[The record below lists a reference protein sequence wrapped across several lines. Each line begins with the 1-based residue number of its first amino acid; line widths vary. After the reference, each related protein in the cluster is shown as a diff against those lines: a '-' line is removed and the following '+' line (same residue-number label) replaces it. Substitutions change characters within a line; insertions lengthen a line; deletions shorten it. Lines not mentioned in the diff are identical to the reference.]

1 MDSLVFGTRTPS
13 VSVAVVNF
21 NGKEYLEDCFNSLAS
36 QNFPQDRLEV
46 IMVDNASE
54 DGSVEFV
61 KVRFP
66 WVKIITN
73 KRNTGY
79 SKAVNQ
85 AARSAQGEYLAVLNN
100 DTRADSEWLNN
111 LLLPVLSQSDVACSC
126 SKILTWDGKH
136 IDFVGGSLSFYGHG
150 FKLNVG
156 KADSKD
162 YDRERPVLFPCGG
175 AMLVDRKIFLDV
187 GGFDEDYF
195 AFFEDVDFG
204 WRLWVLGYRVIFSP
218 RSVVYHRYHATTAK
232 FGYEKERFLL
242 ERNALY
248 TIFKNY
254 NDEHLQKIFSTA
266 VLLSLQ
272 RGLVESDLKL
282 DSYQIGDSIT
292 AGESYRDSEKIS
304 RMTASHLLAIREVLS
319 HLPEMMKKRRAI
331 QENRRRSDTVII
343 NLFGEPFRPNIGN
356 ADYIKVQDSVVEAL
370 NLRELFGRKNRVL
383 IISNDT
389 IGERMAGPAIRCWEF
404 AQSLSREHEVVL
416 ATPNETDLTSPDFTL
431 KRYNEKVLR
440 ELVRWCDVFICQ
452 GFILH
457 HFPFLKE
464 QKKPIVVDVYDPFTL
479 EFLELFKYKEF
490 HEREAL
496 NTANLEVLNDQ
507 LVAGDF
513 FLCAS
518 EKQRDYW
525 IGMLCSLNRINP
537 STYDMDKTLR
547 GFIEVVPFGLP
558 SCKPVHTKQVLKG
571 VHPEIGKK
579 DKLILWGGGIYNWF
593 DPITLVEAVSR
604 IVKKRKDIKLYFLGL
619 KHPNPHVPEMKMCT
633 EAIKL
638 SEELGLKDKY
648 IFFNYDWVPY
658 EERENYLLEA
668 DIGISTHLN
677 HVETNFSF
685 RTRLLDYLWAGL
697 PIVSTKGDSMSDLVE
712 RNDLGLT
719 VEAESVEELEAAI
732 MNLADSDR
740 IEEIKSNICRVAN
753 NFTWDRVIAPLNEFC
768 RNPVMAPDKIT
779 DKSGYAPDLIRLR
792 RTPWY
797 YFKRLVFH
805 LQNEGWPGVRLHGR
819 NLVYR
824 TLNRRLKS

>member
-1 MDSLVFGTRTPS
+1 MNDLALDIRTPS
-13 VSVAVVNF
+13 VSVIVVNF
-21 NGKEYLEDCFNSLAS
+21 NGKEYLEECFDSLAN
-36 QNFPQDRLEV
+36 QNFPRDRLEV
-46 IMVDNASE
+46 IMVDNASQ

-61 KVRFP
+61 RERFP
-66 WVKIITN
+66 WIKIITN
-73 KRNTGY
+73 KQNTGY
-79 SKAVNQ
+79 SRAVNQ
-85 AARSAQGEYLAVLNN
+85 GARAGQGEYLAVLNN
-100 DTRADSEWLNN
+100 DTKADAGWLNN
-111 LLLPVLSQSDVACSC
+111 LLLPVLSQGDVACSC
-126 SKILTWDGKH
+126 SKILSWDGRR

-150 FKLNVG
+150 FKINVG
-156 KADSKD
+156 SADSKEF
-162 YDRERPVLFPCGG
+162 DRERPVLFPCGG

-204 WRLWVLGYRVIFSP
+204 WRLWVLGYRVIFAP
-218 RSVVYHRYHATTAK
+218 RSVVYHRYHATTAR

-254 NDEHLQKIFSTA
+254 NDELLQRIFPTA
-266 VLLSLQ
+266 ALLALQ
-272 RGLVESDLKL
+272 RGLVETDLKL
-282 DSYQIGDSIT
+282 ESYQIGDSVPPVG
-292 AGESYRDSEKIS
+292 ADASAERIS
-304 RMTASHLLAIREVLS
+304 RMTASHLLAIREALA
-319 HLPEMMKKRRAI
+319 HLPQMTKKRKDI
-331 QENRRRSDTVII
+331 QGRRRRSDTVII
-343 NLFGEPFRPNIGN
+343 NLFGEPFRANV
-356 ADYIKVQDSVVEAL
+356 ADPAYSQVQNSVVEAL

-404 AQSLSREHEVVL
+404 AQCLSREHEVVL
-416 ATPNETDLTSPDFTL
+416 ATPNETTLTSPDFTL
-431 KRYNEKVLR
+431 RHYNERVLK
-440 ELVRWCDVFICQ
+440 ELSRWCDVLICQ

-457 HFPFLKE
+457 HFPFLK
-464 QKKPIVVDVYDPFTL
+464 QQRKPIVVDVYDPFTL

-558 SCKPVHTKQVLKG
+558 SRSPVHSKRVLKG
-571 VHPEIGKK
+571 IHPKIGKN

-593 DPITLVEAVSR
+593 DPITLVKAMNR
-604 IVKKRKDIKLYFLGL
+604 IVNRRKDIKLYFLGL

-633 EAIKL
+633 EAIRL
-638 SEELGLKDKY
+638 TEELGLKDECV
-648 IFFNYDWVPY
+648 FFNHDWVPY

-668 DIGISTHLN
+668 DIGISTHLD

-697 PIVSTKGDSMSDLVE
+697 PIISTKGDSMSDLVE
-712 RNDLGLT
+712 RNNLGVT
-719 VEAESVEELEAAI
+719 VAPESVQELEAAI
-732 MNLADSDR
+732 VGLADSDCTD
-740 IEEIKSNICRVAN
+740 EIKKNIRKVASS
-753 NFTWDRVIAPLNEFC
+753 FTWDGVISPLNEFC
-768 RNPVMAPDKIT
+768 RNPVMAPDKMK
-779 DKSGYAPDLIRLR
+779 DKGGVRSSHAELR

-797 YFKRLVFH
+797 YLKRLIFH
-805 LQNEGWPGVRLHGR
+805 LRNEGLPGVRLHGK

-824 TLNRRLKS
+824 TLNRRLGS